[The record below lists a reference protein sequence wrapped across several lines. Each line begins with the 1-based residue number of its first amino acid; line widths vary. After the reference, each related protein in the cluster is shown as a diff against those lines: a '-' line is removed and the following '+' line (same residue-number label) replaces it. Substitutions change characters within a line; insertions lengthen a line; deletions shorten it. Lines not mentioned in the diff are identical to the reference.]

1 MIVRISAHVRL
12 DLRSHDVSHIG
23 HIVAGDAVHDTK
35 SEIQNAKRK
44 YGLHRQGSQIPQP
57 LIGNI
62 AHDQWQYQFTDCSQC
77 RTEQIH
83 AQGKTIFF
91 KIRCKSAKKLAGR
104 VLFILQCY

>member
-62 AHDQWQYQFTDCSQC
+62 AHDQWQYQFTDRSQC
-77 RTEQIH
+77 RTEQIRE
-83 AQGKTIFF
+83 QSLIIWFE
-91 KIRCKSAKKLAGR
+91 IRHKPLDQ
-104 VLFILQCY
+104 L